1 VVKVVVLLP
10 RREGMSREEFERYWR
25 ERHLPLV
32 AKIPGLRRLAL
43 HRVLPD
49 PSGSVPA
56 FDAVVEDWFDD
67 GQALSAA
74 SASPEWEA
82 VLADAPNLL
91 DMARLQLLVVEEVP
105 LPARALGAVAG

>member
-1 VVKVVVLLP
+1 MLKVFVLLR

-32 AKIPGLRRLAL
+32 AKIPGLRRLVL
-43 HRVLPD
+43 NRVLPD
-49 PSGSVPA
+49 PNGSPPA

-67 GQALSAA
+67 RQALSAA

-82 VLADAPNLL
+82 VVADAPNLL
-91 DMARLQLLVVEEVP
+91 DMARFQILVLEEVP
-105 LPARALGAVAG
+105 LPGAPRAQVR